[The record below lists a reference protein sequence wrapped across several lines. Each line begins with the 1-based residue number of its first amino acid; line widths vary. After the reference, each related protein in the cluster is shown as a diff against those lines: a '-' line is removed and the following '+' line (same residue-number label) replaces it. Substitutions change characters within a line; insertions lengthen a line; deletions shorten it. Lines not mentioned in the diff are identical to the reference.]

1 MWIGRDRYLSDLM
14 TDRSELIRATRARQD
29 RLEAELETVKRS
41 LREYEYL
48 EATENLSDGPESRF
62 VGKKAREIIP
72 VLLKEHDQ
80 PILQKTMKEMALAGG
95 MDKGSR
101 RKAGVNFDT
110 GFAKLLQNGKI
121 TMTKDGMVGFPEWKK
136 K

>member
-1 MWIGRDRYLSDLM
+1 M

-48 EATENLSDGPESRF
+48 EATENLPEGPETRF
-62 VGKKAREIIP
+62 VGKFPREAIP
-72 VLLKEHDQ
+72 HVLKEHGK
-80 PILQKTMKEMALAGG
+80 PILLKTLKEKVQAGG
-95 MDKGSR
+95 IDIGSR
-101 RKAGVNFDT
+101 RSPGVNFDS
-110 GFAKLLQNGKI
+110 GFSKLLQSGKI
-121 TMTKDGMVGFPEWKK
+121 TMTKDGMVALPEWSKK